1 MLSKRCQWQRTSPI
15 RQGCSHSPLPWWSV
29 FLLQMWFI
37 WCECPCTI
45 CWMRSC
51 SGFRPA
57 MMSPLP
63 FKSSLWSRS
72 IQRVHR
78 YQKSSVSLGLNLR
91 PAPASPKLPLRQLHW
106 LGPIPSPLT
115 STPSCCPAPEDLG
128 FSHLAGGEKLL
139 DPLVFLLCLSLPSF
153 VSGIQITT

>member
-1 MLSKRCQWQRTSPI
+1 MYHLLDEELQWIQTGYDVI
-15 RQGCSHSPLPWWSV
+15 
-29 FLLQMWFI
+29 
-37 WCECPCTI
+37 
-45 CWMRSC
+45 
-51 SGFRPA
+51 PA
-57 MMSPLP
+57 FQELIMEQ
-63 FKSSLWSRS
+63 S

-91 PAPASPKLPLRQLHW
+91 PAPASPKLSLCQLHW

-139 DPLVFLLCLSLPSF
+139 DPLVFLPCSSLPSF
-153 VSGIQITT
+153 VSSIQITT